1 MEGREDMI
9 FFATVDVTRFGV
21 CLARYGDFQRHVGW
35 GGNWFILSCTNWRG
49 KYLSKS

>member
-35 GGNWFILSCTNWRG
+35 GGNWFNPSALLAGRVAG
-49 KYLSKS
+49 